1 MSPPVPDPTADP
13 SSSSSSASVAPT
25 SSAGEPVSRFARD
38 TAVEAVGDGRHRG
51 RIDRGWW
58 IERGPNGGY
67 VAALV
72 LRAVTAEVGDL
83 ARHPRSLTV
92 HYLRPPAEGAV
103 DVDVVVERRGRSLSS
118 VTARL
123 SQDGVLCAVAV
134 AALSVD
140 RAGVVVRD
148 ESMPDVPP
156 PEAIAPPP
164 ADRPT
169 IPLTARYDMRWA
181 IGDPPFTGSTEAR
194 AGGWLRLAE
203 PEVVDAH
210 VLVAMADAWV
220 PPIFSK
226 VAEPLAVP
234 TVDLTVHLLDEPHPA
249 EEWVLVEFTTRWA
262 GAGFLE
268 EDGRLWSRD
277 GRLLAQA
284 RQLAAVLTF
293 G

>member
-1 MSPPVPDPTADP
+1 MSDP
-13 SSSSSSASVAPT
+13 SSDQPRD
-25 SSAGEPVSRFARD
+25 PISRFARD
-38 TAVEAVGDGRHRG
+38 TAVEAVGPGRYRG
-51 RIDRGWW
+51 SIDRGWW

-72 LRAVTAEVGDL
+72 LRAITAEVADPE
-83 ARHPRSLTV
+83 RHPRSLTL

-103 DVDVVVERRGRSLSS
+103 DVDVVVEREGRSLSS

-123 SQDGVLCAVAV
+123 SQDGLLCAVAV

-140 RAGVVVRD
+140 RQGVVLRD
-148 ESMPDVPP
+148 ESMPVVPP
-156 PEAIAPPP
+156 PEDIAPPP

-181 IGDPPFTGSTEAR
+181 IGDPPFTGGTEAR
-194 AGGWLRLAE
+194 AGGWIRLAE
-203 PEVVDAH
+203 PDVVDAH
-210 VLVAMADAWV
+210 LLVALADAWV

-249 EEWVLVEFTTRWA
+249 EEWVLVEFATRWA